1 MPKKLTGKV
10 ALAARLPKG
19 FREKSANLNGVGI
32 NYKIGGRGP
41 VVVLLHG
48 FAQTSHMWM
57 PLMPCSRRP
66 TP

>member
-32 NYKIGGRGP
+32 NYKIGVAGRWSSCYTALPKRAICG
-41 VVVLLHG
+41 
-48 FAQTSHMWM
+48 
-57 PLMPCSRRP
+57 CR
-66 TP
+66 